1 MTSNIDVTVPRSG
14 NADTARVRANF
25 ATIKSEVQDLQSRL
39 AGLTARLDAGM
50 EMPED
55 AVRLA
60 QLAQVALSGSYYHL
74 AHRPH
79 IPAGAEDL
87 GALPLAG
94 GAMTGPLALSR
105 NAGTAMEPVPLQ
117 QLQGMLAALAEV
129 ARTGRY
135 ADLLDRPALGTAA
148 SRDAGAF
155 ASAAQGAR
163 ADTAVQPQDL
173 APVATSGSFAD
184 LDGAVT
190 EAQLAPA
197 VAAKLN
203 NTLPYNISA
212 TRPPGAADDVG
223 GGWLVGSLWVDVQ
236 ADEAYRCVDAASGAA
251 KWVKT
256 TVDATEL
263 AALAF
268 SGQFADLGG
277 RPTTLAGYGITD
289 AAPMS
294 HTGAGGAAHAAAT
307 ASTAGFLSAAD
318 KAKLDG
324 IAAGAQVNT
333 VASVNAKTG
342 AVVLAHTDVGAAPAV
357 HAHGEATASAAGFLS
372 AADKAKLDG
381 IAAGA
386 NAYVH
391 PASGVSAGTYRS
403 VTVDGSGHVTGG
415 GNPTTLAGYGIT
427 DAAPAGHVGAGGA
440 AHANATTG
448 AAGFLSAADKTKL
461 DGIAAGAN
469 AYAHPASGVA
479 TGTYR
484 SVTVDGNGHVTGGT
498 NPTTLAGYGITD
510 AAPLSHA
517 GAGGAAHAAATAST
531 AGFLS
536 AADKAKL
543 DGIAAGA
550 NAYLHPASGVA
561 AGTYRSVTVD
571 GNGHVTGGTNPTTL
585 AGYGITDAAP
595 VGHVGS
601 GGGAH
606 AVATQSTAGFL
617 SASDKA
623 KLDGMT
629 PATAATAGTLAQRDA
644 NNNLAS
650 GSFIASAAFP
660 LFEFHETDGAAN
672 NRRWQQL
679 VNGQQMIWRTLTDD
693 GSADT
698 PWLTVS
704 RSGVG
709 VSSIAFGGSL
719 TVGVQDGLIL
729 SRSAGNHRLLNWRSG
744 TSNRWHLGAD
754 SGTEGGSNAGSAFVL
769 MRYSDAGAYLG
780 TPISV
785 SRAGGLVSFETTPA
799 VAGNYVW
806 HAGNLGNATTAT
818 AGLMSAADKTK
829 LNALG
834 SVASGVLPPVNQAP
848 AAGALG
854 TTKTP
859 TLQGSAFAT
868 VGSADTH
875 AASQW
880 QIATDAAFT
889 TIVYDSGEVTT

>member
-117 QLQGMLAALAEV
+117 QLQGMLAALAAV

-135 ADLLDRPALGTAA
+135 ADLLDRPALGSAA

-163 ADTAVQPQDL
+163 ADTAVQPPDL

-203 NTLPYNISA
+203 NTLPYNVSA
-212 TRPPGAADDVG
+212 TRPPGAADDANA
-223 GGWLVGSLWVDVQ
+223 GWLVGSLWVDVQ
-236 ADEAYRCVDAASGAA
+236 ADEAYRCVDAAAGAA

-289 AAPMS
+289 AAPLS
-294 HTGAGGAAHAAAT
+294 HAGAGGAAHAAAT
-307 ASTAGFLSAAD
+307 ASVAGFLSAAD

-333 VASVNAKTG
+333 VASVNARTG

-372 AADKAKLDG
+372 AADK
-381 IAAGA
+381 
-386 NAYVH
+386 
-391 PASGVSAGTYRS
+391 
-403 VTVDGSGHVTGG
+403 
-415 GNPTTLAGYGIT
+415 
-427 DAAPAGHVGAGGA
+427 
-440 AHANATTG
+440 
-448 AAGFLSAADKTKL
+448 TKL
-461 DGIAAGAN
+461 DGIATGAN
-469 AYAHPASGVA
+469 AYV
-479 TGTYR
+479 
-484 SVTVDGNGHVTGGT
+484 
-498 NPTTLAGYGITD
+498 
-510 AAPLSHA
+510 
-517 GAGGAAHAAATAST
+517 
-531 AGFLS
+531 
-536 AADKAKL
+536 
-543 DGIAAGA
+543 
-550 NAYLHPASGVA
+550 HPASGVA

-571 GNGHVTGGTNPTTL
+571 GNGHVIGGTNPTTL
-585 AGYGITDAAP
+585 AGYGITDAVPSSHA
-595 VGHVGS
+595 GS

-606 AVATQSTAGFL
+606 AVATQSAAGFL
-617 SASDKA
+617 SATDKA

-644 NNNLAS
+644 NNTLAS

-660 LFEFHETDGAAN
+660 VFEFHETDGTAN

-693 GSADT
+693 GSAET

-709 VSSIAFGGSL
+709 VGSIAFGGSL

-729 SRSAGNHRLLNWRSG
+729 SRSAGNYRLLNWRSG

-780 TPISV
+780 TAINV
-785 SRAGGLVSFETTPA
+785 SRASGLVSFETTPA

-818 AGLMSAADKTK
+818 AGLMSAADKAK
-829 LNALG
+829 LNGLG